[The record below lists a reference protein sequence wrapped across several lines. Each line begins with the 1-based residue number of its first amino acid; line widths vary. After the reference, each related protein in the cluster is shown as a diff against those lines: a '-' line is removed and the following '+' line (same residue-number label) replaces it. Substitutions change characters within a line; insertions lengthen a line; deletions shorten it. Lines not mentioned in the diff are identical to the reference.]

1 MIVWLSGGQVK
12 VYAGGAY
19 PDWCDRCMSS
29 SAVRIRFYL
38 FTTEGPRFA
47 GLWWA
52 CQVCDPGRF
61 DEDGPAGGGDPG
73 VLV

>member
-1 MIVWLSGGQVK
+1 MIVWLSAGQLK

-29 SAVRIRFYL
+29 AAVKIRFYL
-38 FTTEGPRFA
+38 FTPLGPRFA

-61 DEDGPAGGGDPG
+61 EDGPAGDEP
-73 VLV
+73 VPALV

>member
-1 MIVWLSGGQVK
+1 MRVWVSGGELK

-29 SAVRIRFYL
+29 AAVRIRFYL
-38 FTTEGPRFA
+38 FTTDGPRFA

-52 CQVCDPGRF
+52 CQVCDPQRF
-61 DEDGPAGGGDPG
+61 EGDGPGGDAAEPAC
-73 VLV
+73 V